1 MVVRVLTFTVALL
14 VLAWVLV
21 LVLLAMVV
29 QQSSAPL
36 AVEEPPAD
44 PNEPKYC
51 RCQNVSYG
59 EMVACDNNDCP
70 IEWFH
75 FACVGLTAMV
85 SGALCAG
92 GGCLLGARV
101 PRCVSVAT
109 NAVCVSPHAPSCL
122 PAACAAQG
130 QVVLQ

>member
-1 MVVRVLTFTVALL
+1 M
-14 VLAWVLV
+14 
-21 LVLLAMVV
+21 
-29 QQSSAPL
+29 

-85 SGALCAG
+85 RSRACGEWNGVVLHRWPVQF
-92 GGCLLGARV
+92 LL
-101 PRCVSVAT
+101 PST
-109 NAVCVSPHAPSCL
+109 NASGTCPLCTLRVMASRCLVVSS
-122 PAACAAQG
+122 AQG
-130 QVVLQ
+130 QVVLQRRVPHRGRRRQEGAVVGRAHPS